1 MRVLIVGCGYVGVRL
16 GAQLVRQ
23 GHSVWGLCRSGRS
36 DAELQRSGIVP
47 LRTDIT
53 APGSFPGLGP
63 GYEWVVHCVSASG
76 GAAPEYEQVYLEGT
90 RHLMSWLSSA
100 PPAKFV
106 YTSSTSVYGQTDGS
120 WVDETSVVAPESPTG
135 RILVQTE
142 ELLLEA
148 ASKTRFPAI
157 VLRVAGIYGPGRAYW
172 LEQVRAGA
180 ARIEGAGQRVLNMIH
195 CEDVAGAILAALAQ
209 GRPGRIYNAVD
220 DEPVTQMALVQWLC
234 HRLHCPLPAATTGEP
249 GRARRRG
256 VTNKKVSNRRLREE
270 LGYRLNFP
278 SFREGCEV
286 ILNS

>member
-1 MRVLIVGCGYVGVRL
+1 MRVLIVGCGYVGVQL

-23 GHSVWGLCRSGRS
+23 GHSVWGLRRSGRS
-36 DAELQRSGIVP
+36 DPELQRAGIVP

-63 GYEWVVHCVSASG
+63 GYEWVVHCISASG
-76 GAAPEYEQVYLEGT
+76 GAAPEYKQVYLEGT

-100 PPAKFV
+100 PPEKFV

-120 WVDETSVVAPESPTG
+120 WVDETSEVAPESPTG

-148 ASKTRFPAI
+148 AIRTRFPAI

-172 LEQVRAGA
+172 LEQVRTGA
-180 ARIEGAGQRVLNMIH
+180 AHIEGAGQRLLNMIH
-195 CEDVAGAILAALAQ
+195 CEDVAGAILSALAQ

-220 DEPVTQMALVQWLC
+220 DEPVTQMAMVQWLSS
-234 HRLHCPLPAATTGEP
+234 RLGCPLPEATTGQP

-256 VTNKKVSNRRLREE
+256 VTNKQVSNRRLREE
-270 LGYRLNFP
+270 LGYRLKFP
-278 SFREGCEV
+278 SFREGYEV

>member
-1 MRVLIVGCGYVGVRL
+1 
-16 GAQLVRQ
+16 
-23 GHSVWGLCRSGRS
+23 
-36 DAELQRSGIVP
+36 
-47 LRTDIT
+47 
-53 APGSFPGLGP
+53 
-63 GYEWVVHCVSASG
+63 
-76 GAAPEYEQVYLEGT
+76 
-90 RHLMSWLSSA
+90 LSSA

-120 WVDETSVVAPESPTG
+120 WVDETSEVAPESPTG

-148 ASKTRFPAI
+148 ASRTRFPAI

-180 ARIEGAGQRVLNMIH
+180 ARIEGAGQRLLNMIH
-195 CEDVAGAILAALAQ
+195 CEDVAGAILAALAR

-220 DEPVTQMALVQWLC
+220 DEPVTQMALVQWLSS
-234 HRLHCPLPAATTGEP
+234 RLDCPLPEATTGEP

-270 LGYRLNFP
+270 LGYRLKFR
-278 SFREGCEV
+278 SFREGYEV